1 MARDA
6 AESDAGTPLG
16 VRRGPALSEPAWGRV
31 EGPTSLISWAA
42 RHFTAIAAVLG
53 LVTFVVIY
61 TIPLFDSLPIRSD
74 GYSYYVYL
82 PSWFIHHDLTLE
94 GVAADCCGG
103 TYSGFTLI
111 TRWPETGRWLNVHP
125 IGVAL
130 LMLPFF
136 VVAHLL
142 TLWSNLTPDGFSA
155 YYQYA
160 AGLAGLTYM
169 LAGLAILRRVLLR
182 HFRAGV
188 VLATLVTITFG
199 TNLFH
204 YGTADATFSHAFA
217 FFTIAALLDRTE
229 EWWRRPTVRHAIEL
243 GAIAAL
249 VVLVRH
255 TNGLFLLLVPAYG
268 VVHVRDVSPVVHRL
282 WQRRQSIAVMSV
294 TFAIVLFPQLLL
306 YKSTTTHWLVSSYT
320 GLGLG
325 INFTSP
331 HLLQVLFSTQ
341 KGLFF
346 WTPVLLFAV
355 AGFATPVGIAREIR
369 TAALVALAIN
379 TYLISAFSD
388 WQLAASYGHRGFTDS
403 FAIFAVFLASFF
415 EWTAARP
422 SIRRLVAVVT
432 TAAVALSV
440 VQMIQYWLH
449 IIPMWDTTWDQYVH
463 LFLRFR

>member
-1 MARDA
+1 
-6 AESDAGTPLG
+6 
-16 VRRGPALSEPAWGRV
+16 V
-31 EGPTSLISWAA
+31 
-42 RHFTAIAAVLG
+42 
-53 LVTFVVIY
+53 
-61 TIPLFDSLPIRSD
+61 
-74 GYSYYVYL
+74 
-82 PSWFIHHDLTLE
+82 
-94 GVAADCCGG
+94 
-103 TYSGFTLI
+103 
-111 TRWPETGRWLNVHP
+111 
-125 IGVAL
+125 
-130 LMLPFF
+130 
-136 VVAHLL
+136 
-142 TLWSNLTPDGFSA
+142 

-160 AGLAGLTYM
+160 AGLAGLAYM

-188 VLATLVTITFG
+188 VLATLATITFG

-229 EWWRRPTVRHAIEL
+229 EWWRKPTLRHAIEL
-243 GAIAAL
+243 GAVAAL

-255 TNGLFLLLVPAYG
+255 TNGVLLLLIPAYG
-268 VVHVRDVSPVVHRL
+268 VVHIRDVAPAVVRL
-282 WQRRQSIAVMSV
+282 WARRRSIALMAL
-294 TFAIVLFPQLLL
+294 TFAMVLLPQLLL
-306 YKSTTTHWLVSSYT
+306 YRRATTHWLVSSYT

-331 HLLQVLFSTQ
+331 HILQVLFSTQ

-346 WTPVLLFAV
+346 WTPVLLLAV
-355 AGFATPVGIAREIR
+355 AGVATPVGIAREIR
-369 TAALVALAIN
+369 TAAVATLAFN
-379 TYLISAFSD
+379 TYVISAFSD

-415 EWTAARP
+415 EWSAERRFVRRFVTVMTA
-422 SIRRLVAVVT
+422 
-432 TAAVALSV
+432 AAVALSV